1 MSQSFAL
8 RQLSRSLSPP
18 GHTSQDESITPLMS
32 DYRYATQSDAYAA
45 DHGHVLR
52 NGGVDTE
59 AKLATTYSGEDATRH
74 DPDNLLAAMGYKSE
88 LVRSRSTLQ
97 VAFMSFVLASVPY
110 GLATTLYYP
119 IVGGGPTCII
129 WGWLAV
135 SLIILCVAASLGEIT
150 SVYPTSG
157 GVYYQTFMITPP
169 AYRKIASWICGWCF
183 VVGNITITLSVNFA
197 TALFLVA
204 CVNVYESA
212 PGVGI
217 IEGSA
222 YQVFLIFLGIT
233 LLCNAI
239 SAFGNKYLPWLDT
252 FAIFW
257 TFAGV
262 LAIIICVLAIA
273 KNGRRS
279 AEYVFTEF
287 DPSNSGWVPGWSFM
301 VGLLHAAYA
310 TSSTGMII
318 SMCEEVREPATQVP
332 KAMVATV
339 ALNTVGGLLFLIPL
353 VFVLP
358 DQAMLAALASGQ
370 PVPVILR
377 DAVGSPGGAMGLLVP
392 LLVLGLLC
400 GIGCTTAASR
410 ATWAF
415 SRDGAIPGYKL
426 WKKVNPK
433 LDVPLNAM
441 MLSMAVQLILGLIYF
456 GAAAAFNA
464 FSGVGVICLTLS
476 YAAPIFGSL
485 VTGRK
490 QVKEGAFHLGPLGT
504 FCNVV
509 ALAWS
514 ALATPLF
521 CMPTFRAVT
530 SATMNYA
537 AVVLASVVII
547 STIWYFVW
555 GKKNYEGPPTHE
567 DSVLEARRASV
578 ASR

>member
-1 MSQSFAL
+1 
-8 RQLSRSLSPP
+8 
-18 GHTSQDESITPLMS
+18 MS
-32 DYRYATQSDAYAA
+32 DYRYGTQSDAYAA
-45 DHGHVLR
+45 EHDVVPPHSS
-52 NGGVDTE
+52 VDKET
-59 AKLATTYSGEDATRH
+59 KLKNSYSGDDSSRNDA
-74 DPDNLLAAMGYKSE
+74 DDLLAAMGYKSE

-119 IVGGGPTCII
+119 VVGGGPTNII

-135 SLIILCVAASLGEIT
+135 SLIIMCVAASLGEIT

-157 GVYYQTFMITPP
+157 GVYYQTFMISPP
-169 AYRKIASWICGWCF
+169 SYRKIASWICGWCF
-183 VVGNITITLSVNFA
+183 VVGNITITLSVQFA
-197 TALFLVA
+197 TALFVVA
-204 CVNVYESA
+204 CVNVFESS
-212 PGVGI
+212 PGVGVLAG
-217 IEGSA
+217 EP
-222 YQVFLIFLGIT
+222 YQIYLIFLGIT
-233 LLCNAI
+233 LFCNCV
-239 SAFGNKYLPWLDT
+239 SAFGNKWLPWLDT

-262 LAIIICVLAIA
+262 IAIVVCVLAIA
-273 KNGRRS
+273 KNGRHS
-279 AEYVFTEF
+279 AHYVFTEF

-310 TSSTGMII
+310 TSSTGMIV
-318 SMCEEVREPATQVP
+318 SMCEEVRQPATQVP

-339 ALNTVGGLLFLIPL
+339 ALNTICGLIFLIPL

-358 DQAMLAALASGQ
+358 DQASLAALLSGQ
-370 PVPVILR
+370 PTPVIIKE
-377 DAVGSPGGAMGLLVP
+377 AVGSSGAAIALLAP

-415 SRDGAIPGYKL
+415 SRDGAIPGYKM
-426 WKKVNPK
+426 WRVVNTK

-441 MLSMAVQLILGLIYF
+441 MLSMVVQLALGLIYF

-476 YAAPIFGSL
+476 YAAPIL
-485 VTGRK
+485 VSVMGGRK
-490 QVKEGAFHLGPLGT
+490 QVKEGAFHLGPLGM
-504 FCNVV
+504 FCNIV
-509 ALAWS
+509 ALGWS

-521 CMPTFRAVT
+521 CMPTFKVVT
-530 SATMNYA
+530 AATMNYA
-537 AVVLASVVII
+537 CVVLVAVVVI
-547 STIWYFVW
+547 STIWYFAW

-567 DSVLEARRASV
+567 DAVLEARRASMIS
-578 ASR
+578 AHSRK